1 MSHLVDG
8 RNNGKHLSYNYK
20 GSCPILQN
28 ISGGIQMLNIFKRL
42 VKEEEGQGMAEY
54 GLILALIAVVVI
66 GALGLMGEGIEENF
80 NSVTDELK
88 PSSSTP
94 TT

>member
-1 MSHLVDG
+1 
-8 RNNGKHLSYNYK
+8 
-20 GSCPILQN
+20 
-28 ISGGIQMLNIFKRL
+28 MLNIFKRL